1 MWVLV
6 LVSATCTLCTSFPD
20 LLASETMSIF
30 VLLASFSFKLVK
42 QTVGSGVIFTEC
54 DVSQCGGKEPIYPP
68 LESSNVSFR
77 MECLIRC
84 LEHTFCGFVGHKE
97 EQCHLYYSTNPTYG
111 MQASAEEWQF
121 WTRRKP
127 VSLSFVDKY
136 RSH

>member
-1 MWVLV
+1 MWALV
-6 LVSATCTLCTSFPD
+6 LVSASLCTSLPD

-30 VLLASFSFKLVK
+30 VLLASFSLVK

-54 DVSQCGGKEPIYPP
+54 DRSQCGGKEPTQPP

-84 LEHTFCGFVGHKE
+84 LEHDFCGFVGHKE
-97 EQCHLYYSTNPTYG
+97 EQCHLYYSTDPTYG

-127 VSLSFVDKY
+127 LSFSFVDKY
-136 RSH
+136 KSH